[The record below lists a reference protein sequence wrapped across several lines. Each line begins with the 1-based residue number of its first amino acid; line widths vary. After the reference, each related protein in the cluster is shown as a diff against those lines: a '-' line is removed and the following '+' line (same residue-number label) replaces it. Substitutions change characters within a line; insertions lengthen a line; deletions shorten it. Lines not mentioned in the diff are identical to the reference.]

1 MRELHE
7 LTSAIESLGYA
18 AATTELERGDLLVV
32 CTDGVA
38 DSRRGSRR
46 FDTRGI
52 AEVLTAHPASEP
64 ADLAAQIC
72 SAAAVF
78 HDEMLPS
85 DDRLVLAI
93 RVD

>member
-32 CTDGVA
+32 YTDGVA

-52 AEVLTAHPASEP
+52 EEVLTAHPASEP

-72 SAAAVF
+72 SAAAF
-78 HDEMLPS
+78 HDDMLPS